1 MPKGDVAMVKLEQ
14 SIMIN
19 RPVEEVWKFMSNWE
33 NGPKWDCG
41 VVEARQ
47 ISEGR
52 WVEELSYNPGANAW
66 VGSR

>member
-1 MPKGDVAMVKLEQ
+1 MVKLEQ

-19 RPVEEVWKFMSNWE
+19 RPVEEVWKFMSHWE

-52 WVEELSYNPGANAW
+52 WV
-66 VGSR
+66 